1 MEAHLNTAEAAKW
14 LGLSE
19 RTLQGWRCE
28 EIGPP
33 YIEMSPRR
41 ILYAMEDLIKWR
53 DERRRI
59 PSVRSAV
66 EDAERRISQ
75 RKHK

>member
-1 MEAHLNTAEAAKW
+1 
-14 LGLSE
+14 LSE
-19 RTLQGWRCE
+19 RTLQDWRCE

-33 YIEMSPRR
+33 YIEMSSRR

-59 PSVRSAV
+59 PSVRAV
-66 EDAERRISQ
+66 VESVHAGR
-75 RKHK
+75 